1 MNNLSN
7 FKTLLAFN
15 LRYYLIPRFA
25 NKKDKKKFIGTMI
38 ALGVVFLIPIGSLL
52 AGLYALIVTTENIEA
67 TRDLLSSLFVISQVI
82 TLFFGI
88 STYLQVMYFSNDR
101 NILATLPVKP
111 AEVFLSK
118 LLTATAMEMLTSLVL
133 VLPSTLVTAIALGQ
147 IGYSFSPWFFIL
159 IPVAVITLPLLVIL
173 LISIL
178 SFPIMKLITY
188 FKKHQTVGA
197 IFVVI
202 LIVGILMAIYIPLY
216 GNLLP
221 SLDEQVEVNPET
233 MTEEEVPNAL
243 SPAMEAAGALGRGA
257 IHTRALAAAMFGENV
272 GINLLIYLGIT
283 LGALAIGLGLSL
295 LLFNSTTQNLGEV
308 GGSAKTNA
316 VHEYKQSNITKAL
329 IQREIKVVTKD
340 IGKMINVLMSYVMG
354 PAIVF
359 IMLFIMQM
367 NSKGAEGGDLAAIS
381 AFCQGFTAGYAVMMI
396 GGSNVGVSAGISLE
410 GKSFAIMKTLPISAR
425 DYIKAK
431 LMVYDIGGTISSLLC
446 LIIAFFFSSF
456 NIIDII
462 GYIASVP
469 LAIVSLNAFALVRDL
484 KKPKLE
490 WNIIREVTKNNVAT
504 LVPLLVALP
513 FMLIGI
519 VLAIVT
525 SIFVTNAY
533 IASAITWGVL
543 LVVSLIYYFSL
554 RFGVLNKVERLY
566 DEVEC

>member
-202 LIVGILMAIYIPLY
+202 LIVGIFMAIYIPLY

-446 LIIAFFFSSF
+446 LIIALFFSSF

>member
-1 MNNLSN
+1 M
-7 FKTLLAFN
+7 
-15 LRYYLIPRFA
+15 
-25 NKKDKKKFIGTMI
+25 
-38 ALGVVFLIPIGSLL
+38 
-52 AGLYALIVTTENIEA
+52 
-67 TRDLLSSLFVISQVI
+67 FVISQVI

-188 FKKHQTVGA
+188 FKKHQTLGA

-202 LIVGILMAIYIPLY
+202 LIVGIFMAIYIPLY

-354 PAIVF
+354 PALVF

-367 NSKGAEGGDLAAIS
+367 NSKGAEAGDLAAIS

-446 LIIAFFFSSF
+446 LIIALFFSSF

-533 IASAITWGVL
+533 IASAITWGVM

-566 DEVEC
+566 EEVEC